1 MSNTSMKLG
10 AWWRGKWPEYI
21 SVSHDG
27 AREEGRKYV
36 PERTCRMEYDRVHCD
51 YACTACGERYESD
64 MYASVAGDDR
74 ILIKQMRYC
83 THCGARVEEE

>member
-27 AREEGRKYV
+27 AREIGSKYV
-36 PERTCRMEYDRVHCD
+36 PERTCRNIGNGAIFKCSVCGATVKVCD
-51 YACTACGERYESD
+51 ESD
-64 MYASVAGDDR
+64 EPTICVDGVADVPS
-74 ILIKQMRYC
+74 YC
-83 THCGARVEEE
+83 THCGARVEDE